1 VSKRSQ
7 RRAHLALMKTPP
19 ARHHT
24 RADFP
29 EAKRLENAQVAADR
43 AVRVAEREE
52 RRRLLA
58 EHIEQ
63 ERLK

>member
-1 VSKRSQ
+1 VSKKSQ
-7 RRAHLALMKTPP
+7 RKLHLAAMRAPP
-19 ARHHT
+19 ARYHT

-58 EHIEQ
+58 DYIEQ
-63 ERLK
+63 EKSK